1 MTNTT
6 MRTYMD
12 VFLVEAELI
21 KAATEVSY
29 NLETHVL
36 TFWICEGAVLQC
48 LFERGVSG
56 TSTQL
61 RDFYMNELR
70 YMFPHKCKIL
80 KESSNSIGYLI

>member
-56 TSTQL
+56 TRTQL
-61 RDFYMNELR
+61 SDYYINELR
-70 YMFPHKCKIL
+70 YMFPHKRKTFKDSTKGI
-80 KESSNSIGYLI
+80 SYLI